1 MTSSI
6 DNLIINN
13 NQNKHFQNII
23 VSNSKIAGK
32 CRLYKDNVHIA
43 NIVFQK

>member
-6 DNLIINN
+6 DNLVIND

-32 CRLYKDNVHIA
+32 CWLYKDNVHIA
-43 NIVFQK
+43 NIVFEK